1 MRCACVSFLPRV
13 LALYNL
19 KLVVVTVRYW
29 MEMEEAAAVSPVG
42 HRVFLAAS
50 LAAINN
56 LAFGYDVGVVSGSLR
71 DMATSLRLST
81 LEQVV
86 VVVVGCERP
95 RYRGTA
101 CESCSA

>member
-1 MRCACVSFLPRV
+1 
-13 LALYNL
+13 
-19 KLVVVTVRYW
+19 

-81 LEQVV
+81 LEQVLVV

-95 RYRGTA
+95 QYRGTA
-101 CESCSA
+101 CESCGA

>member
-1 MRCACVSFLPRV
+1 
-13 LALYNL
+13 
-19 KLVVVTVRYW
+19 
-29 MEMEEAAAVSPVG
+29 MEMEAAAASRAPPVG

-95 RYRGTA
+95 QYRGTA

>member
-1 MRCACVSFLPRV
+1 M
-13 LALYNL
+13 
-19 KLVVVTVRYW
+19 
-29 MEMEEAAAVSPVG
+29 EAAAASRAPPVG

-86 VVVVGCERP
+86 VVVVVVVVGCERP
-95 RYRGTA
+95 QYRPRSERA
-101 CESCSA
+101 V